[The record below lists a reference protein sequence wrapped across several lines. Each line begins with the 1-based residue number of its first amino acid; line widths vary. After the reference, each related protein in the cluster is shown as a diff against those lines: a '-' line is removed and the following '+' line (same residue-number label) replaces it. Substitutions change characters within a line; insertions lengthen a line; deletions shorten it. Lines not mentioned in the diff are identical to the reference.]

1 MPFYE
6 LVYIVRPDVAT
17 TQVDQITSKVVEH
30 VKKNGGKVSK
40 TEQWGLRNLAY
51 KIKKHKKG
59 YYTMLSLDMPG
70 AAVTPIEHQLKL
82 MEDVIRFHTIS
93 VEKMDDKPSIVMK
106 HKAKSYQP
114 TEAAAPAKSQD
125 QA

>member
-1 MPFYE
+1 MAFYE

-17 TQVDQITSKVVEH
+17 AQVDQITAKIVEQ
-30 VKKNGGKVSK
+30 VKKQGGKVAK

-59 YYTMLSLDMPG
+59 YYTLLGLDMPG
-70 AAVTPIEHQLKL
+70 AGVTPLEHQLKL

-93 VEKMDDKPSIVMK
+93 LEIMDDKPSIIMK
-106 HKAKSYQP
+106 HKAKSFQP
-114 TEAAAPAKSQD
+114 DASAAPRADAK
-125 QA
+125 

>member
-17 TQVDQITSKVVEH
+17 AQVDQITAKIVEQ
-30 VKKNGGKVSK
+30 VKKQGGKVAK

-59 YYTMLSLDMPG
+59 YYTLLALDMPG
-70 AAVTPIEHQLKL
+70 AGVTPLEHQLKL
-82 MEDVIRFHTIS
+82 MEDVIRFHT
-93 VEKMDDKPSIVMK
+93 VALDVMDEKPSIIMK
-106 HKAKSYQP
+106 HKAKSFQP
-114 TEAAAPAKSQD
+114 DDAAPTSASK
-125 QA
+125 